1 MRPILLSLALLL
13 IEAALAT
20 AAAECTCRAR
30 GVTATHGQTLC
41 IRTPQGT
48 RLARCEKVSNVSSWR
63 FLNGPCPLAAVPSA
77 FASAKWPPAGY
88 TP

>member
-1 MRPILLSLALLL
+1 MRPFLLSLALLL
-13 IEAALAT
+13 IEAAHTT
-20 AAAECTCRAR
+20 AAADCTCRAR

-63 FLNGPCPLAAVPSA
+63 FLNVPCPLAAVPPAHTSA
-77 FASAKWPPAGY
+77 PPPPAG
-88 TP
+88 